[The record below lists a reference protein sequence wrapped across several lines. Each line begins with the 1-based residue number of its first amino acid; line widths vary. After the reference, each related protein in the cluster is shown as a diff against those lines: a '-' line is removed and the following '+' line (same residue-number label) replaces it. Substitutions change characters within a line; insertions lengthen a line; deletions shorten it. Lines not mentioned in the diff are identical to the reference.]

1 MSRFLFPL
9 LLLFSWILA
18 PGGNA
23 LAQEQKSRYVTLVFS
38 DMEVLQE
45 FNRNLQLN
53 GKLDYAI
60 RQKNVITVADEA
72 LAKVDII
79 IEKVEVV
86 LDMFPDNYHIQL
98 VLLPNASEV
107 AVIYKQKYGK
117 NVNHIAYYSLSEK
130 TIYISANDTRL
141 RVLAHEIGHSV
152 VDYYFLQVRPP
163 YNIHELMAQF
173 AEQHVTD

>member
-9 LLLFSWILA
+9 LLLFSWILV

-23 LAQEQKSRYVTLVFS
+23 HGQELKSRYVTLVFT

-45 FNRNLQLN
+45 FNSNLRLN

-60 RQKNVITVADEA
+60 RQKNIITVGDEV

-79 IEKVEVV
+79 IEKVEAV
-86 LDMFPDNYHIQL
+86 LDMFPDNYHIRL
-98 VLLPNASEV
+98 VLLPNASQV

-117 NVNHIAYYSLSEK
+117 DVNHIAYYSLSEK
-130 TIYISANDTRL
+130 TIYISVNDTRL
-141 RVLAHEIGHSV
+141 KVLAHEIGHSV
-152 VDYYFLQVRPP
+152 VDYYFLKVRPP